1 MTIIKQGGV
10 SSKSHQRNLRAY
22 INDDKKVLL
31 RDSQNM
37 EECKDLKRWASYM
50 ERTRRTFG
58 HDKAARRIRDRK
70 TGELKEA
77 KNTVLFHQI
86 VAFLPDECDL
96 NGGKLTPEECMRY
109 ARDYVGTYYPNQ

>member
-50 ERTRRTFG
+50 ERTRKTFG

-77 KNTVLFHQI
+77 KNTVTIKSWPFFPTS
-86 VAFLPDECDL
+86 AT
-96 NGGKLTPEECMRY
+96 LTAASSRRRT
-109 ARDYVGTYYPNQ
+109 A